1 MASLVLSAL
10 MRCLRLFFWEEAV
23 FYGEISCLVSCGKEN
38 TGGGVLIYVL
48 PTYTAYTRWQG
59 T

>member
-1 MASLVLSAL
+1 MT
-10 MRCLRLFFWEEAV
+10 CLRLFFWEEAV
-23 FYGEISCLVSCGKEN
+23 FYGDISCLVSCGKES